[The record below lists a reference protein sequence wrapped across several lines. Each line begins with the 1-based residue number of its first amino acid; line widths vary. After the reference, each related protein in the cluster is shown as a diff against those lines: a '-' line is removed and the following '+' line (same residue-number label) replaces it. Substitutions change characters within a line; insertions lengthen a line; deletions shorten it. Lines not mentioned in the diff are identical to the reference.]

1 MGLPSETTTL
11 ELPLTVEND
20 LEVDNNGTFFVITHL
35 FPDDSDDSVE
45 IRINFE
51 HIIDNLIDFY
61 RGECSTSSSYGQL
74 YLIANELD
82 RYKDTLRTVAEH
94 IEGKH
99 HSEDLFGDYDSQNNI
114 QP

>member
-11 ELPLTVEND
+11 ELPITIEND
-20 LEVDNNGTFFVITHL
+20 LEVDNNGTFHVVTYL

-45 IRINFE
+45 IRIQFD

-61 RGECSTSSSYGQL
+61 REEYNSASSFGQL

-82 RYKDTLRTVAEH
+82 RHKDNLRTVAEH
-94 IEGKH
+94 IEGRH
-99 HSEDLFGDYDSQNNI
+99 LSEDMFDEDEHENTV
-114 QP
+114 